1 VVAAAV
7 VLKVSSLA
15 VRIDD
20 SKRLTSRQRA
30 RAFDAILDHADVGWG
45 LADAGTIDRL
55 NILQATFV
63 AMQRAVRNLASP
75 ADLILIDGPLA
86 PRLEVPCWPIVH
98 GDQRSVAIACASIMA
113 KVLRDRL
120 MEFYDDL
127 APGYA
132 FRLHKGYGTPAHAE
146 RLKALGPSVFHRRSF
161 RPVRDT
167 LVSWLEEPAHDP
179 VADSAP
185 HLVPI

>member
-7 VLKVSSLA
+7 ILRTSSLQ

-20 SKRLTSRQRA
+20 SKRLTSRQRT

-55 NILQATFV
+55 NILQATFI
-63 AMQRAVRNLASP
+63 AMQQAIRNLAAP
-75 ADLILIDGPLA
+75 IDLVLVDGPLA
-86 PRLEVPCWPIVH
+86 PRLEIPCWPVVR
-98 GDQRSVAIACASIMA
+98 GDQRSLVIACASIMA

-127 APGYA
+127 APDYG
-132 FRLHKGYGTPAHAE
+132 FRRHKGYGTRTHAQ
-146 RLKALGPSVFHRRSF
+146 RLQVLGPSIFHRRSF
-161 RPVRDT
+161 RPVRDL
-167 LVSWLEEPAHDP
+167 LVPAIEEPAH
-179 VADSAP
+179 VLAP
-185 HLVPI
+185 A